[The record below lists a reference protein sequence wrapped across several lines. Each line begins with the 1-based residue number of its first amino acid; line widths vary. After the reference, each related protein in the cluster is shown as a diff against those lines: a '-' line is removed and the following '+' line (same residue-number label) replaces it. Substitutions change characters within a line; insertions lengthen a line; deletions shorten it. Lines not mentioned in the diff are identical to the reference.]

1 MWGYIPTHG
10 CLFSS
15 LVPFSRALESLLT
28 QMWGNIKMLALDTYW
43 GVLHYQE
50 TGALVENTPAYANYH
65 VEKQFWV
72 VTFFRR
78 TWLYRAQLTTR
89 GNLAL
94 AEWFTGFFSLSHL
107 TSCCIYWEYFPNKSP
122 ALNPCV
128 RVLLGSGPKLR
139 HRPLL
144 FLAAFIRHISMN
156 MCVTMLSCMLYVHRK
171 EWSQKG
177 KVNFICSLQPGRY
190 SSSKNNYQPFQVPE
204 KWSRPKT
211 ENPKL
216 FWQQTEHG
224 RPNTSNGN
232 FEA

>member
-28 QMWGNIKMLALDTYW
+28 RMWGNIKMLALDTYW

-50 TGALVENTPAYANYH
+50 TGALVENTPAYTNYH

-78 TWLYRAQLTTR
+78 TWLYRAQLTTEVTWPWLS
-89 GNLAL
+89 GSLDFFPSPILPPVVSIENISQTKAL
-94 AEWFTGFFSLSHL
+94 
-107 TSCCIYWEYFPNKSP
+107 P
-122 ALNPCV
+122 LNPCV